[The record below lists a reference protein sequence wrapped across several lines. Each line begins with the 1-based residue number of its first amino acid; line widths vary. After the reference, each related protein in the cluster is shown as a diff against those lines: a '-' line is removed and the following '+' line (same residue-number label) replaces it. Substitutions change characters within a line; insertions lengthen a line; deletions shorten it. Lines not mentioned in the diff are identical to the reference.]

1 MSLYPGKKK
10 FPYLYDSL
18 HTIQDLEDMYEQA
31 EDKEKKRQ
39 IRRLINERNNPQ
51 KEKSEAHEWSQ
62 KHNFALFMIGGI
74 KGNIGAVR
82 RDLGS
87 LFSQRRI
94 TNGIYKR
101 YELEYKEVLAEIFEI
116 QKKLNSLEKKLRAIS
131 ALRKQDKIDDRANRS

>member
-1 MSLYPGKKK
+1 MYLYSGKKK
-10 FPYLYDSL
+10 FPYLYDSM
-18 HTIQDLEDMYEQA
+18 HTIQDLENMYEQA

-39 IRRLINERNNPQ
+39 IRRLINEKNNPQ
-51 KEKSEAHEWSQ
+51 KEKSEAYEWAQ

-74 KGNIGAVR
+74 KGNIGAVH

-116 QKKLNSLEKKLRAIS
+116 QKKLNSLEKKLRTIS